1 MLRHARRRGGHAQT
15 QTETNAQSP
24 KPKAQNPKPKAQGPE
39 PKAPRPAQVECYSGT
54 GLPVARPNSMNK
66 YGLVL
71 NEIGMEPLFDHLQRK
86 AIGRISTHTTPL
98 LTTYYLPLATYDLLL
113 PAYHVLLTTDYERC
127 ACDMCMSCAPLVGV
141 WW

>member
-1 MLRHARRRGGHAQT
+1 
-15 QTETNAQSP
+15 
-24 KPKAQNPKPKAQGPE
+24 
-39 PKAPRPAQVECYSGT
+39 
-54 GLPVARPNSMNK
+54 MNK

-113 PAYHVLLTTDYERC
+113 PTYHVLLTTDYERC
-127 ACDMCMSCAPLVGV
+127 ACDMCMSCARLVGV